1 MAARKAGQNPNIQAL
16 LQAASPGLAAGL
28 LAEVVGLGDIVYGE
42 EQGLTG
48 EIPANLL
55 AMQLPTAGAAVGAAL
70 AARVDPTVRLF
81 MDGMIRGEKAAE
93 MGYVKDP
100 AFMRRLTEVLKK
112 REAQIRANP
121 VPGMTAM
128 QQATRGTARRLGA
141 AASIGAV
148 TASLPALAAM
158 VGDWPGM
165 QNTAQEVA
173 S

>member
-1 MAARKAGQNPNIQAL
+1 MTRKAGQNPSIQAL

-70 AARVDPTVRLF
+70 AAQADPTVRLF

-93 MGYVKDP
+93 MSYVKDP

>member
-1 MAARKAGQNPNIQAL
+1 MTRKAGQSPHIQAL

-28 LAEVVGLGDIVYGE
+28 LTEVVGLGDIVYGE

-55 AMQLPTAGAAVGAAL
+55 AMQLPTAGAAVGAVL
-70 AARVDPTVRLF
+70 AAQADPTVRLF

-165 QNTAQEVA
+165 QNGSQEVA

>member
-1 MAARKAGQNPNIQAL
+1 MAVRKAGQSPHVQAL
-16 LQAASPGLAAGL
+16 LQAAGPGLAAGL
-28 LAEVVGLGDIVYGE
+28 LTETVGLGDIVYGE

-70 AARVDPTVRLF
+70 AAQVDPTVRLF
-81 MDGMIRGEKAAE
+81 MDGLIRGEKARQ
-93 MGYVKDP
+93 MSYVKDP
-100 AFMRRLTEVLKK
+100 AFMQRLTEVLKK
-112 REAQIRANP
+112 REARILANP
-121 VPGMTAM
+121 TPGMTPM

-165 QNTAQEVA
+165 QNTAREVA